1 MKFCCLF
8 TLRTLL
14 SKLGELVELIAIEL
28 WIIIDFFFLLVHL
41 DSAGAALCD
50 QSNPKLKKKTNS
62 ALLGCFVGTFHEF
75 WICRQKDGKSSN
87 KAETT
92 CCDVTETT
100 GSAKRIERQITAVAK
115 DHVVAFKTTDLHVY
129 ITEPVTS
136 SKVMKKRKGKRKKK
150 GKQVHRWS
158 SSRGWKKTKSFKKK

>member
-1 MKFCCLF
+1 M
-8 TLRTLL
+8 
-14 SKLGELVELIAIEL
+14 
-28 WIIIDFFFLLVHL
+28 

-50 QSNPKLKKKTNS
+50 QSNPKLKKNNS

-129 ITEPVTS
+129 ITETVTS
-136 SKVMKKRKGKRKKK
+136 RKVMKKRKGKRKKK
-150 GKQVHRWS
+150 RKTGTPLIELP
-158 SSRGWKKTKSFKKK
+158 GLEKKSHLKK